1 MEMSIPMDP
10 VSDPERRFNQSNKN
24 NNTGECKM
32 QKSKLDRFIQKYTL
46 GGNVQS
52 VKWKSDGNTLLTT
65 FVTPDKSLLGTVVAD
80 KFSFDVAELG
90 VYSTE
95 QLQKLLNVLTDDIN
109 VSLTKF
115 GDKAVS
121 LNVKNGSASI
131 DYVLSDLSVIVEAP
145 PLKKLPKF
153 GTEIKLD
160 TKFIQTFIK
169 GKSALSDVDSFTII
183 NDTKGT
189 KVIIGYSSTN
199 TNRVTIPVEATRCDI
214 DNAPISFNANLFK
227 EVLLANRECTSARLE
242 VSTEG
247 LARVNFKVDDYD
259 STYYIVATQGV
270 D

>member
-1 MEMSIPMDP
+1 MDP
-10 VSDPERRFNQSNKN
+10 VSDPERRFNRLN
-24 NNTGECKM
+24 NNIGEYKM

-52 VKWKSDGNTLLTT
+52 VKWKSENNSILTT
-65 FVTPDKSLLGTVVAD
+65 FITPDKSLLGTVSVNNFNFD
-80 KFSFDVAELG
+80 KAELG

-131 DYVLSDLSVIVEAP
+131 DYVLSDLSVIAEAP
-145 PLKKLPKF
+145 ALKKLPEF
-153 GTEIKLD
+153 ETEIEID

-169 GKSALSDVDSFTII
+169 GKSALADVDLFTII
-183 NDTKGT
+183 SDTKGT
-189 KVIIGYSSTN
+189 RVVIGHSSTN
-199 TNRVTIPVEATRCDI
+199 TNRVNIPVKTTKCDLTE
-214 DNAPISFNANLFK
+214 PVSFNADLFK
-227 EVLLANRECTSARLE
+227 EVLVANRECTSARLE
-242 VSTEG
+242 VSNEG

-259 STYYIVATQGV
+259 STYYVVASQDV
-270 D
+270 